1 MKIRLSFDGAT
12 MLEVKFSKVK
22 EISGWKL

>member
-22 EISGWKL
+22 EISG